1 MLKVIMLLANAFDP
15 DPRVHNIAKVL
26 VENGYEVTI
35 YAWDREGRYPRNEI
49 IDKIRIV
56 RPYLRSTYG
65 KELSQL
71 FAFLSFQFRA
81 FVFLMK
87 NNFDIVHPNDF
98 DTLIPA
104 FLAAKL
110 KRKKIVYDCH
120 EDYPAMM
127 RDKNLRL
134 LSVII
139 YRIQSFIIKR
149 LDLILVVSP
158 IFEQAFKEDGA
169 KNVKLILNCKDLSE
183 YIIQPDKIK
192 DLRQNLNIENKLTFL
207 YICSI
212 SKDRNLE
219 ELVKIFKEI
228 SNPDI
233 FFIIGGNGVLEEK
246 IKAAAAFC
254 KNVKFI
260 GVVQPDQVPLYTKA
274 TDVVIAIYSKEKLN
288 NVRSVP
294 NKIFEAIAAS
304 RPIIASKYG
313 FTCQVINETKC
324 GIAID
329 PGNIDDITKAIIEIS
344 TNKIFYE
351 NIVSNSKKAQEI
363 YNWKKVSEELLSEYQ
378 RLITQ
383 QK

>member
-26 VENGYEVTI
+26 SEKNYEVTI
-35 YAWDREGRYPRNEI
+35 FAWDREGRYPRNEI
-49 IDKIRIV
+49 IDKIRVV

-71 FAFLSFQFRA
+71 FAFLLFQVRA
-81 FVFLMK
+81 FVFLLR

-127 RDKNLRL
+127 RDKNLKL

-139 YRIQSFIIKR
+139 YRMQSFIIKR

-158 IFEQAFKEDGA
+158 IFEKAFKEDGA

-192 DLRQNLNIENKLTFL
+192 DLRRRLNIENKFSFL
-207 YICSI
+207 YIGRL

-219 ELVKIFKEI
+219 EMVEIFKNI

-233 FFIIGGNGVLEEK
+233 FFIIGGNGVLGEK
-246 IKAAAAFC
+246 IKTSSSFC
-254 KNVKFI
+254 KNVKFL
-260 GVVQPDQVPLYTKA
+260 GVVQPDQVPLYTRA

-294 NKIFEAIAAS
+294 NKIFEAIAAGK
-304 RPIIASKYG
+304 PIIASKYG
-313 FTCQVINETKC
+313 FTGQVINETKC

-329 PGNIDDITKAIIEIS
+329 PGNADEIKKAVVEIS
-344 TNKIFYE
+344 TDKIFYD

-363 YNWKKVSEELLSEYQ
+363 YNWKRVSEELLLEYQ
-378 RLITQ
+378 RLII
-383 QK
+383 